1 MRKMKLNN
9 GTKKGT
15 FFIMIIVCCAAA
27 LLVNLQSVK
36 ANSPVL
42 DEGDNQASTG
52 AELNHALVSLIDLG
66 KETTVSDS
74 PLRLVLK
81 WQGESSSYADLSAE
95 VAELST
101 SLGLNVPSG
110 TEEDGHMTY
119 RTEAVKPYESR
130 LSLFWSELSAGNS
143 YVIVTLDTA
152 DLQNEAGFQ
161 AAAREVSMILEQNK
175 IKAEWNVSL
184 QGSAQ
189 EQGAPEKVLAQ
200 TESLMDEQFEAVT
213 GGESYKDISTVSRTY
228 SIPNLNRSVMS
239 GNQSVSAQI
248 AVHHED
254 QKGTNRVTI
263 GFPLITIE
271 Y

>member
-1 MRKMKLNN
+1 
-9 GTKKGT
+9 
-15 FFIMIIVCCAAA
+15 MIIVCCAAA

-81 WQGESSSYADLSAE
+81 WQGESSNYADLSAE
-95 VAELST
+95 VAKLST

-130 LSLFWSELSAGNS
+130 LSLFWSELGEGNS
-143 YVIVTLDTA
+143 YAIVTLDTA

-175 IKAEWNVSL
+175 IKVEWNVSL

-189 EQGAPEKVLAQ
+189 EQGAPEK
-200 TESLMDEQFEAVT
+200 F
-213 GGESYKDISTVSRTY
+213 
-228 SIPNLNRSVMS
+228 
-239 GNQSVSAQI
+239 
-248 AVHHED
+248 
-254 QKGTNRVTI
+254 
-263 GFPLITIE
+263 
-271 Y
+271 